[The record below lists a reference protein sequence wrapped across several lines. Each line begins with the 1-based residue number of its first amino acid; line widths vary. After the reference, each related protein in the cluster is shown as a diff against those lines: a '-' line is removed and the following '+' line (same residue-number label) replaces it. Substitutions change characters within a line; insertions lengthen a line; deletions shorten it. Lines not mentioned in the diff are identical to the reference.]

1 MSPSSPKPFYARGL
15 RFTCRQCHNCCRGGQ
30 PGWVYPSRREMER
43 ISRHLDITVYAF
55 RRRYVVKDPDGEA
68 SLAMRENGDC
78 VFWNEG
84 CDIYSLRPR
93 QCRTFPFWSE
103 TLKTPETWAEVQK
116 TCHGTGSGK
125 LYKLEE
131 IRSILRGRKTK

>member
-1 MSPSSPKPFYARGL
+1 
-15 RFTCRQCHNCCRGGQ
+15 
-30 PGWVYPSRREMER
+30 MER
-43 ISRHLDITVYAF
+43 IARHLDITVHAF

-68 SLAMRENGDC
+68 SLAMRDNGDC
-78 VFWNEG
+78 VFWHEG

-116 TCHGTGSGK
+116 TCRGAGSGK